1 MPVHDPTAWTLFLI
15 AALIAS
21 GCRPAPA
28 RPAASA
34 AGPTTANGVVPYA
47 DHHVHIYTLAA
58 AGRRTTAPLE
68 EVRLPGPLD
77 HLLRQRV
84 ALVGDREAF
93 RNRLAL
99 AAVYT
104 DDAVF
109 RNTSF
114 NTWGRGATA
123 ASINASLQ
131 ATFAFWGEPFRM
143 TPVAYETVGSY
154 GFITGHYTRGQGD
167 SARHVGQF
175 HLSLRQDGSG
185 AWRIAAET
193 AIFEPAS
200 PPEAAPTAALLAEM
214 DAASVRKALV
224 LSSAYWGTSI
234 VAPPEGEYALVRA
247 ENDWVGDQV
256 ARHPDRLVGFC
267 SFNPLR
273 EYALREIARCAA
285 HPHLTGIKLHMADA
299 NVDLENPQ
307 HVEQLRAVFR
317 EANAHRLPIATH
329 IATQAIDFGRRHVH
343 IYVEQIFSEAPD
355 IPIQIAHLAGHGPS
369 HGNEALDAFV
379 ELARQGDPR
388 LRNLYFDVGSN
399 VMGGMGAAYLAQV
412 ARYIRGLG
420 VERVLFASD
429 RPAGGPD
436 FTIAEAWAQFRRLP
450 LTKEELHTI
459 ATNVAP
465 YMR

>member
-1 MPVHDPTAWTLFLI
+1 MSPATRILTAFLLLL
-15 AALIAS
+15 AP

-28 RPAASA
+28 RPAASPIAPA
-34 AGPTTANGVVPYA
+34 AAEVMVPYA

-58 AGRRTTAPLE
+58 ARGTAAPLE

-84 ALVGDREAF
+84 SLVGDREAF

-109 RNTSF
+109 RNTNF
-114 NTWGRGATA
+114 NTWQRGADA
-123 ASINASLQ
+123 AAISASLQ

-143 TPVAYETVGSY
+143 TPVAYESVGKHGY
-154 GFITGHYTRGQGD
+154 IAGYYTRVHGD
-167 SARHVGQF
+167 SVRHMGQF
-175 HLSLRQDGSG
+175 HLSLRQEGNG
-185 AWRIAAET
+185 AWRISAET
-193 AIFEPAS
+193 SVFEPAS
-200 PPEAAPTAALLAEM
+200 AREAAPTADLLAEM
-214 DAASVRKALV
+214 DAAGVRKALV

-234 VAPPEGEYALVRA
+234 IAQAEGEYALVRA
-247 ENDWVGDQV
+247 ENDWVGEQV

-285 HPHLTGIKLHMADA
+285 HPRLTGIKLHMADA

-307 HVEQLRAVFR
+307 HVDQLRAVFR

-369 HGNEALDAFV
+369 HGGEALNAFV
-379 ELARQGDPR
+379 ELARNGDPR

-399 VMGGMGAAYLAQV
+399 VMGGMGAAYLTQV

-429 RPAGGPD
+429 RPAGGLD
-436 FTIAEAWAQFRRLP
+436 FTIREAWAQFRRLP
-450 LTKEELHTI
+450 LTEEELHTI
-459 ATNVAP
+459 ASNVAP